1 VSVAE
6 SESQYREECHFAL
19 VSQLIEGFSHHLQAD
34 LLAKY
39 GSYRGIFTSSAACT
53 KVVAIRAQYHRRHWQ
68 PELELLQQQVENS
81 GAKVIP
87 ISCTDYPPQL
97 KQIQRPPPVLY
108 VLGNSDRL
116 HLPQI
121 AIVGS
126 RRMTRGGETNAGKW
140 AQYLAEAGFTITS
153 GLAVGIDGAAH
164 LGALL
169 ASPQAGSTIAVMAT
183 GIDQIYPYRHR
194 QLAEQILQ
202 ADGALITEFAPGSE
216 PVAARFPQ
224 RNRIISG
231 LSLGVL
237 VVEAAVKSG
246 SLITARYAMEQDRE
260 VFAIPGSIHNPQ
272 SRGCHW
278 LIKQG
283 ATLVE
288 TAADI
293 VVELT
298 GPLAGLQASL
308 PHSGSIAE
316 SNVMLDAEE
325 TQLLNQLGY
334 EATDRDSLGGQFP
347 AEKLSQL
354 LISLELKGVIS
365 NSDGLYQR
373 LF

>member
-1 VSVAE
+1 MIYVS
-6 SESQYREECHFAL
+6 H
-19 VSQLIEGFSHHLQAD
+19 
-34 LLAKY
+34 
-39 GSYRGIFTSSAACT
+39 
-53 KVVAIRAQYHRRHWQ
+53 
-68 PELELLQQQVENS
+68 
-81 GAKVIP
+81 
-87 ISCTDYPPQL
+87 TDYPPQL

>member
-1 VSVAE
+1 MSP
-6 SESQYREECHFAL
+6 SESGSHSREELHFAL
-19 VSQLIEGFSHHLQAD
+19 VSQLLEAFTQSLQTEM
-34 LLAKY
+34 LAQY
-39 GSYRGIFTSSAACT
+39 GSYREIFTRADITCQP
-53 KVVAIRAQYHRRHWQ
+53 VVAIREHYHQGHWRST
-68 PELELLQQQVENS
+68 LESLLSQVES
-81 GAKVIP
+81 CGAKILP
-87 ISCTDYPPQL
+87 ITHADYPPQL
-97 KQIQRPPPVLY
+97 RDIHRPPPILY

-126 RRMTRGGETNAGKW
+126 RRMTRGGESNARQW

-153 GLAVGIDGAAH
+153 GLALGVDGAAH
-164 LGALL
+164 RGALQ
-169 ASPQAGSTIAVMAT
+169 ASQAVGTTIAVMAT

-194 QLAEQILQ
+194 QLADQILE

-237 VVEAAVKSG
+237 VVEAALKSG
-246 SLITARYAMEQDRE
+246 SLITARYAMEQGRE

-272 SRGCHW
+272 SRGCHS

-283 ATLVE
+283 ANLVE

-293 VVELT
+293 IAELA
-298 GPLAGLQASL
+298 GPLAGLQDSL
-308 PHSGSIAE
+308 PQPPAAT
-316 SNVMLDAEE
+316 VAATLDTEE
-325 TQLLNQLGY
+325 THLLNQLGF
-334 EATDRDSLGGQFP
+334 EASDRDSLSTHFP

-365 NSDGLYQR
+365 NEDGLYQR
-373 LF
+373 LI